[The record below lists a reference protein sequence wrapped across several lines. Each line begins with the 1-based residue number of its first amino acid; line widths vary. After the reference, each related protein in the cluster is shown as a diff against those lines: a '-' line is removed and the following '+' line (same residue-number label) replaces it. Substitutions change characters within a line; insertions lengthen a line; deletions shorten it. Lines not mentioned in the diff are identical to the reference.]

1 MVKECVQSCLRD
13 GAMLLCLAGY
23 ALGWLAMRCIR
34 MQRRAEQPGQNP
46 IDSGTACSARWRLA
60 TGRGGFVGLGFV
72 EQYSHGNETPVRAVC
87 AVWLKAGGGMIAQE
101 THQAGPDAGNRKQR
115 SHGESFRS

>member
-1 MVKECVQSCLRD
+1 MVQCCFVWR
-13 GAMLLCLAGY
+13 G
-23 ALGWLAMRCIR
+23 MRLVGLPCDASVCS
-34 MQRRAEQPGQNP
+34 AEQNSLANP

-72 EQYSHGNETPVRAVC
+72 EQYSHGNETPLRAVC